1 MPTLK
6 ALKRFP
12 YGRKVMEPGQP
23 FEASD
28 KDARLLK
35 MLGKASDM
43 DPAPKHVNLPKQKVE
58 EAPAEP
64 EAPLHG
70 RYQRR
75 DMRATDGQ
83 TGEET
88 QSSSSRRGRRP
99 KEQDSTSQ
107 EDDAEQ

>member
-1 MPTLK
+1 LPTLK

-12 YGRKVMEPGQP
+12 YGRKVLEPGEP
-23 FEASD
+23 FEATD

-35 MLGKASDM
+35 MMGKAKDP
-43 DPAPKHVNLPKQKVE
+43 DPAPKMVDLPKRKTE

-64 EAPLHG
+64 EAPLSGHY
-70 RYQRR
+70 RRR
-75 DMRATDGQ
+75 DMTATDGQ
-83 TGEET
+83 TGEAK
-88 QSSSSRRGRRP
+88 QPSSSRRGRRP